1 MLELPI
7 LLRSSKLRP
16 TPRIAQNIPSLTT
29 RHLAR
34 LRTHNTA
41 LSTPFGY
48 ILRRMAST
56 TGSEPQWTAPKVRA
70 AFLDYFKQNGHTFV
84 PSSSVVPLSDP
95 TLLFTNAGMNQYKPI
110 FLGTVDP
117 ESDFAKLK
125 RAVNSQKCIRAG
137 GKHNDLDD
145 VGKDSYHH
153 TFFEMMGNWSFG
165 DYFKKEAITHSWE
178 LLTKVYGLEPDRIY
192 VTYFEGKAEAGLE
205 PDLEAKECWKAVGVA
220 DDHILP
226 GNMKDNFWEMGDQGP
241 CGPCSEL
248 HYDRIGGRNAAHLVN
263 MDDPNVLEIWNN
275 VFIQYNREPDS
286 SLKPLPN
293 KHIDTGLGFE
303 RLVSVLQNKL
313 SNYDTDVFSPLFKRI
328 QEITGARDYRGGFGD
343 EDPDGVDTAYRV
355 VADHVRLLTFAIA
368 DGGIPNNAGRGY
380 VVRRVLR
387 RGARYARKYFNT
399 EIGTFFA
406 KIVPTLVEQMGE
418 MFPEIRRKEADI
430 KDILNEE
437 EVSFAKTLDRG
448 EAMFEKYAKD
458 AKAHERTELSGADVW
473 RLYDTYGF
481 PVDLT
486 KLMAEERGLTIN
498 DEAVAEAQE
507 KAREASKGEKK
518 AQAELVKL
526 NVHDINALEKMDDVP
541 KTDDSPKFQKDNIKG
556 AIKAIF
562 QGGKFVQ
569 STSEIEE
576 GAQLGLILDRTN
588 FYAEQ
593 GGQEYDTGRILIDGV
608 SEIDIQNVQVYGGY
622 VMHTGYMNYGTLKVG
637 DEVLCEYDELRR
649 QPIRNNHTG
658 THILNFA
665 LKETL
670 GDDVNQRGSLVA
682 PEKLRFDFSHKSGC
696 SDAELQKIEDL
707 CTSYIRQNSEVYAAD
722 VPLATAR
729 EIEGVRA
736 VFGETYPDPVRVV
749 SVGVPVEEL
758 LEDVKRQDWRNVSI
772 EFCGGTHV
780 KNTSEIKELVII
792 EESGIAKGIRRIIAY
807 TGIAAHEVQRVA
819 AEFEKSVAQLEGMSY
834 SPEKEAKI
842 KECQQELNKLE
853 ISALSKNKLRERVAK
868 VVKANLDQQKAA
880 QKIENKK
887 VLDTVTNYFWQ
898 NKDAKHFVS
907 TVEVSA
913 GSKAIQEAI
922 KTISSKQKDK
932 SVYLIGAAA
941 DGKVVHGCHV
951 SADAQGKG
959 ADASKWASAVAEIVG
974 GKAGGKGA
982 TSLGQGT
989 NADKADDGVEAARKY
1004 LEGLSL

>member
-1 MLELPI
+1 MLQLPL
-7 LLRSSKLRP
+7 LLRSCKLRA
-16 TPRIAQNIPSLTT
+16 TPRIAQNIPSPST
-29 RHLAR
+29 RPISSLSSPYR
-34 LRTHNTA
+34 VLRTPNYYTIR
-41 LSTPFGY
+41 T
-48 ILRRMAST
+48 MAST

-70 AFLDYFKQNGHTFV
+70 AFLDYFKENGHTFV

-110 FLGTVDP
+110 FQGTVDP

-165 DYFKKEAITHSWE
+165 DYFKKEAIEFSWN
-178 LLTKVYGLEPDRIY
+178 LLTKVYGLDPDRIY
-192 VTYFEGKAEAGLE
+192 VTYFEGKPDAGLE
-205 PDLEAKECWKAVGVA
+205 PDLEARDLWKSVGVA
-220 DDHILP
+220 DDHILS
-226 GNMKDNFWEMGDQGP
+226 GNMADNFWEMGDQGP

-275 VFIQYNREPDS
+275 VFIQYNREPDR

-303 RLVSVLQNKL
+303 RLVSILQDKM
-313 SNYDTDVFSPLFKRI
+313 SNYDTDVFTPLFKVI
-328 QEITGARDYRGGFGD
+328 QEVTGAREYRGGFGD

-368 DGGIPNNAGRGY
+368 DGGNPNNAGRGY

-399 EIGTFFA
+399 EIGSFFS
-406 KIVPTLVEQMGE
+406 KIVPTVVEQMGD

-430 KDILNEE
+430 KEILNEE
-437 EVSFAKTLDRG
+437 EASFAKTLDRG

-458 AKAHERTELSGADVW
+458 AKSYERTELTGADVW

-518 AQAELVKL
+518 VGAELVKL
-526 NVHDINALEKMDDVP
+526 NVHDINALEKMEDVP
-541 KTDDSPKFQKDNIKG
+541 KTDDSPKFKKENIKG
-556 AIKAIF
+556 VVKAIF
-562 QGGKFVQ
+562 QDGKFLQ
-569 STSEIEE
+569 STSEITE
-576 GAQLGLILDRTN
+576 GTQLGLVLDRTN

-593 GGQEYDTGRILIDGV
+593 GGQENDTGRILIDGEAEV
-608 SEIDIQNVQVYGGY
+608 NIQNVQVYGGY
-622 VMHTGYMNYGTLKVG
+622 VMHTGYINYGSLKVG
-637 DEVLCEYDELRR
+637 DEVICEYDELRR

-682 PEKLRFDFSHKSGC
+682 PEKLRFDFSHKAGC
-696 SDAELQKIEDL
+696 TDVELQKIEDL

-722 VPLATAR
+722 VPLALAR

-758 LEDVKRQDWRNVSI
+758 LEEPKRQDWRGVSI

-780 KNTSEIKELVII
+780 KNTSEIKELVVV
-792 EESGIAKGIRRIIAY
+792 EESGIAKGIRRIIAF
-807 TGIAAHEVQRVA
+807 TGAAAHEVQRIA
-819 AEFEKSVAQLEGMSY
+819 GEWEERIAQLEGLSY
-834 SPEKEAKI
+834 SPEKETKT
-842 KECQQELNKLE
+842 KEAQHELNQSE
-853 ISALSKNKLRERVAK
+853 ISAVAKSKLRERIAK
-868 VVKANLDQQKAA
+868 VVKANLDQQKSV

-887 VLDTVTNYFWQ
+887 VLDTVNNYFAE
-898 NKDAKHFVS
+898 NKDATYYVAA
-907 TVEVSA
+907 VNVSA

-932 SVYLIGAAA
+932 SVYIVGTAA

-951 SADAQGKG
+951 SADMQGKG
-959 ADASKWASAVAEIVG
+959 ADASKWANAVAEIVG

-989 NADKADDGVEAARKY
+989 NGDKADDGVEAARKY
-1004 LEGLSL
+1004 LESLSL